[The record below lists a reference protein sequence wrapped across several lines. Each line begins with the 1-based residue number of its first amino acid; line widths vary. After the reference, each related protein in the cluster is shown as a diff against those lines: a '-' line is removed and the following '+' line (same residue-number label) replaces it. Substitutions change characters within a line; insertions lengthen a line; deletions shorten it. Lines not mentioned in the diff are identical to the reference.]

1 MRWRRERHNEVGEA
15 KRRAA
20 TASESESEGEG
31 GRLSVESEG

>member
-1 MRWRRERHNEVGEA
+1 MRWRRECHNEVGEA
-15 KRRAA
+15 KRRVA